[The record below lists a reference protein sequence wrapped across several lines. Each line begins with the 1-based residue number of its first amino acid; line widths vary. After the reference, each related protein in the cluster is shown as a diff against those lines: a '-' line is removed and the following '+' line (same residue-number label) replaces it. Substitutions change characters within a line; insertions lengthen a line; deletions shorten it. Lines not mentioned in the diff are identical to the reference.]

1 MSEKKDTT
9 HILVPRKLVLFQR
22 PRSEVWQCRFQ
33 MDGKW
38 QRASTNS
45 YDFEEAKEKA
55 FDLIQ
60 EAGFRKRM
68 NFVPITR
75 KFKNV
80 AEFTIKKLDE
90 AKNTPDY
97 KPIFEEYK
105 VLINKYL
112 IPFFGKYK
120 IDSINYPVIEEFK
133 KWRKVK
139 MGSEPSRSTELNH
152 NAALNKIFDYAEAN
166 GYIHA
171 VNRPTL
177 TTVGRISERR
187 PDFSVAETINL
198 KANFDNWIEQTKED
212 SKPIR
217 RLLRDYVYVLLDTGA
232 RAGKELLTLK
242 WVNLTLDF
250 KPDLYKTGKTVV
262 DEHGQAEEEIV
273 FKPKHAVFIDIT
285 QSKTKRRKAV
295 GRLATWQVFNDIAQR
310 NYGKK
315 LEELIKEGCTDE
327 IFMYKEIIGRRILKE
342 KPNAES
348 KLVHPTSFPKLFEKY
363 LIEHNLLLDPI
374 TNKPRVLYSLR
385 HTYATIALQ
394 HDKIPLAALT
404 RQMGTS
410 VKMMEL
416 HYSHL
421 DAVRAVEQLRGEESQ
436 ALLRDHSQVDKRY
449 AYDPE
454 SKIGRR
460 DLKKVTRG

>member
-45 YDFEEAKEKA
+45 YDLEEAKEKA
-55 FDLIQ
+55 FELIQ

-75 KFKNV
+75 SFKNV
-80 AEFTIKKLDE
+80 AEYTIKKLDE
-90 AKNTPDY
+90 SRGTPDY

-112 IPFFGKYK
+112 IKFFGKYK

-133 KWRKVK
+133 KWRKEK
-139 MGSEPSRSTELNH
+139 MGGEPSKSTELNH

-198 KANFDNWIEQTKED
+198 KANFDNWIGNRPLEPRTLEVEFF
-212 SKPIR
+212 PMEE
-217 RLLRDYVYVLLDTGA
+217 VL
-232 RAGKELLTLK
+232 
-242 WVNLTLDF
+242 
-250 KPDLYKTGKTVV
+250 
-262 DEHGQAEEEIV
+262 H
-273 FKPKHAVFIDIT
+273 
-285 QSKTKRRKAV
+285 
-295 GRLATWQVFNDIAQR
+295 
-310 NYGKK
+310 
-315 LEELIKEGCTDE
+315 
-327 IFMYKEIIGRRILKE
+327 E
-342 KPNAES
+342 K
-348 KLVHPTSFPKLFEKY
+348 V
-363 LIEHNLLLDPI
+363 
-374 TNKPRVLYSLR
+374 
-385 HTYATIALQ
+385 
-394 HDKIPLAALT
+394 KI
-404 RQMGTS
+404 
-410 VKMMEL
+410 
-416 HYSHL
+416 H
-421 DAVRAVEQLRGEESQ
+421 
-436 ALLRDHSQVDKRY
+436 
-449 AYDPE
+449 
-454 SKIGRR
+454 
-460 DLKKVTRG
+460 